1 MAATSPTASK
11 PLKWGLSLK
20 AWIVLF
26 ALAGGIVGL
35 GSFTFLYAQG
45 TSYFSDNPSACANCH
60 IMQQTYD
67 NWNRGTH
74 KAVAACN
81 DCHTPHDSIIS
92 KYAVKAINGFN
103 HSVAF
108 TLNNFHEPIQI
119 NAMNR
124 DVAQQNCLGC
134 HKGMVSDIAHVDANK
149 PTDCLQCHARAGHER

>member
-1 MAATSPTASK
+1 MAATSPTAPK
-11 PLKWGLSLK
+11 PLKLGLPLK

-35 GSFTFLYAQG
+35 GIFTFLYAQG

-134 HKGMVSDIAHVDANK
+134 HKSMVSDIAHVDANK